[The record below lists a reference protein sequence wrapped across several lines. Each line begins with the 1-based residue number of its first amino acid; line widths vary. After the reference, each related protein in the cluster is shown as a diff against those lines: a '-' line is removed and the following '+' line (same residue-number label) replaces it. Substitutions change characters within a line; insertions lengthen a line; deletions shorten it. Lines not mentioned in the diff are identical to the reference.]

1 VAPHAQPHGQARSA
15 TVGTEVRAP
24 KVAELVAAQLRRR
37 IVKGE
42 LATGEALPPE
52 AELMRQFSV
61 SRATL
66 REAFRVLEFQSL
78 ITVQRGAHGGA
89 RVQEPDPD
97 VVARAAGLVL
107 EYRQTTLQ
115 DIYDARVLIETPC
128 AGLLAVNRTPE
139 IIARL
144 RESLAEAD
152 AVRDDPRRLIRAHTD
167 FHALLAGLAGNNTLA
182 LINGML
188 RHIVDVANW
197 SAVDQGIGSRANDRA
212 FRKGGKAHVK
222 VVDLIEAGDR
232 EGAEALWRTHLTEA
246 EDYLMQG
253 GRARTVVDL
262 LE

>member
-1 VAPHAQPHGQARSA
+1 
-15 TVGTEVRAP
+15 VRAP
-24 KVAELVAAQLRRR
+24 KVAELVAAQLRRS

-42 LATGEALPPE
+42 LPVGAALPPE
-52 AELMRQFSV
+52 AELMKQFSV

-78 ITVQRGAHGGA
+78 ITVHRGANGGA

-107 EYRQTTLQ
+107 EYHDTTLQ

-128 AGLLAVNRTPE
+128 AGLLAANPTPE
-139 IIARL
+139 IVARL
-144 RESLAEAD
+144 RAALAEAD
-152 AVRDDPRRLIRAHTD
+152 AVKDDPRKLIRAHTE
-167 FHALLAGLAGNNTLA
+167 FHALLASLAGNNTLA

-197 SAVDQGIGSRANDRA
+197 SAVDRGIGSRANDRA
-212 FRKGGKAHVK
+212 FRKGGKAHAM

-232 EGAEALWRTHLTEA
+232 DGAEELWRRHLTEA
-246 EDYLMQG
+246 EDYLLSG
-253 GRARTVVDL
+253 GRAKTVVDL